1 MEINLDLLLQNYNS
15 ELVNKLRGFNDEVDY
30 LQFWVPSS
38 NKKKS
43 LFNLIDAINETK
55 VKDFSILISK
65 KDKNL
70 INEIKNVSHSIGK
83 ISIKLKK
90 HNYKI
95 DISIDKLKYS
105 LPKNEV
111 IEVKKKKIRKKNKK
125 VFQLNDEKENYNIL
139 KEYKIKLKTSKLN
152 FMKKSEEYKEVFSD
166 TIDNENKLFVKIDDK
181 TKKISDCWHNYESK
195 NTNPIVVDK
204 FCNVIIGKTIQEASE
219 HGTIYLEHLMRPG
232 NINQKIKGIILP
244 KKVGGIFF
252 DLHKCINQI
261 YSKIKKQYNFQDTIN
276 KEYFDLSNEWVNL
289 SKEKKF
295 NRLNKVL
302 LEKIIP
308 TLKLKNNDI
317 IINEIESD
325 TKIIIKISQNFLEL
339 NSGKKNYLIM
349 AEDIFKQ
356 LVDGRLEFFTIEKK
370 DDNTLR
376 HVNSPQKI

>member
-90 HNYKI
+90 NNYKI

-125 VFQLNDEKENYNIL
+125 VFQLNLIL
-139 KEYKIKLKTSKLN
+139 
-152 FMKKSEEYKEVFSD
+152 
-166 TIDNENKLFVKIDDK
+166 
-181 TKKISDCWHNYESK
+181 TKCQIL
-195 NTNPIVVDK
+195 
-204 FCNVIIGKTIQEASE
+204 II
-219 HGTIYLEHLMRPG
+219 
-232 NINQKIKGIILP
+232 
-244 KKVGGIFF
+244 
-252 DLHKCINQI
+252 
-261 YSKIKKQYNFQDTIN
+261 
-276 KEYFDLSNEWVNL
+276 
-289 SKEKKF
+289 
-295 NRLNKVL
+295 
-302 LEKIIP
+302 
-308 TLKLKNNDI
+308 
-317 IINEIESD
+317 
-325 TKIIIKISQNFLEL
+325 
-339 NSGKKNYLIM
+339 
-349 AEDIFKQ
+349 
-356 LVDGRLEFFTIEKK
+356 
-370 DDNTLR
+370 
-376 HVNSPQKI
+376 